1 MKKAGT
7 FKKILSVILTAA
19 MLFGAVQAIFAAA
32 PDNGTPDKYQELSF
46 REINKGNATNKP
58 KDGSKNA
65 VRKEEHAATDIV
77 RVSIYL
83 DRESTL
89 NAGFTAKDV
98 RENAAAEAYRDSLR
112 TYQDAMTA
120 KINAAIGSEIDV
132 RWNIT
137 LGADVISA
145 NVMYGQIDKIS
156 AVEGVSAV
164 VLEREYKS
172 AETVDGAEPMTASST
187 VQTGAAY
194 VWESGYTGAGSRVAI
209 LDNGFDVDHIS
220 LSNNAYLYSLG
231 LIAEK
236 KGMSADEYIASLDL
250 LGLDEI
256 AADAD
261 KLNVD
266 IVPESAYLNEKI
278 PYIYNYGI
286 GGYDVSSVVNKQS
299 DHGSHVAG
307 IAAANTYIENDG
319 GFEKALDSVFVQGIA
334 PDAQLI
340 LMNVFSMGG
349 GTYDSDYFAA
359 LEDAIVLGCDV
370 ANLSLGSS
378 DEGFTFESHV
388 DDFFSTVTESGMIV
402 AAAAGNSGV
411 WY

>member
-164 VLEREYKS
+164 VLEREYKP

-319 GFEKALDSVFVQGIA
+319 GFEKALDSVFRSGYRSRRTA
-334 PDAQLI
+334 H
-340 LMNVFSMGG
+340 
-349 GTYDSDYFAA
+349 
-359 LEDAIVLGCDV
+359 
-370 ANLSLGSS
+370 S
-378 DEGFTFESHV
+378 DERVLNGRRYVRFRLFRGS
-388 DDFFSTVTESGMIV
+388 
-402 AAAAGNSGV
+402 
-411 WY
+411 